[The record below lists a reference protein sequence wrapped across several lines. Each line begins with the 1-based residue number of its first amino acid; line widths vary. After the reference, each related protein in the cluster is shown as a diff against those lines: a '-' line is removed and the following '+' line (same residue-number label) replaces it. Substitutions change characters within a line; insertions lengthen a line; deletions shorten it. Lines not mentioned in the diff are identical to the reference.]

1 MVICSNMSN
10 QEAYRLTGF
19 LPADRIEDLLDK
31 EAKLQQI
38 TALYEDSDNLSDEE
52 IVSEL
57 HMVMN
62 P

>member
-1 MVICSNMSN
+1 MVICSNMTH

-38 TALYEDSDNLSDEE
+38 TNLYEDSDTLSDEE
-52 IVSEL
+52 VVAKLCEL
-57 HMVMN
+57 MN